1 MKQRGL
7 GITILLTFLLVC
19 NGHARQSDFPHLK
32 GPYLGQKP
40 PGMTPEVFAPGIVS
54 SKEFVDF
61 KGSFSPDGDEY
72 YFYRLSDPSDELIPT
87 IFFTKVENGVW
98 TKPAPLQIS
107 QGTRASHPCVSSDN
121 QWLFFLWQFGQG
133 GTRQS
138 GIYASRRTDAGWSV
152 PKYVGRGMYLTSDRS
167 GQLYT
172 TESAWGSQPKHYLA
186 KVTFSN
192 GVFSDYERLHID
204 PHYEN
209 QTHPCIAPDGSYLIF
224 DINVENG
231 SLYVSFKDKNGDWGE
246 AIDLT
251 QHGFEPDIRGAY
263 VSPDGKYLF
272 FSYKGDIWWVDIQVI
287 EKLRQKESIT
297 LQTYHRWRKE
307 YGGMR
312 VDQAKRLKEL
322 EQENIRLKKL
332 AADLSLDNAILK
344 EVDRGNF

>member
-19 NGHARQSDFPHLK
+19 NGHAQQSDFPHLK

-61 KGSFSPDGDEY
+61 KGSFSPAGDEY

-107 QGTRASHPCVSSDN
+107 QGTSAFHPCVSSDN

-133 GTRQS
+133 GTQQS
-138 GIYASRRTDAGWSV
+138 GIYASRRIDAGWSV

-172 TESAWGSQPKHYLA
+172 TESVWGSQPKHYLA

-231 SLYVSFKDKNGDWGE
+231 SLYVSFKDKNGNWGE

-251 QHGFEPDIRGAY
+251 QHGFEPNIRGAY
-263 VSPDGKYLF
+263 ISPDGKYLF

-287 EKLRQKESIT
+287 EKLRPRGSI
-297 LQTYHRWRKE
+297 
-307 YGGMR
+307 
-312 VDQAKRLKEL
+312 A
-322 EQENIRLKKL
+322 
-332 AADLSLDNAILK
+332 LSSFFRN
-344 EVDRGNF
+344 